1 MAFRSFS
8 LQSATI
14 RGVEAVPVSVEVV
27 ISNGI
32 PGFAIV
38 GMADAA
44 IQESRERVKAALRSS
59 GFVMPTEKIVV
70 NLAPGALRKTG
81 SGFDLP
87 IALGILAA
95 TGQID
100 PEAIRDALVVGELS
114 LGGGVRCS
122 AGMLA
127 YQRCAASLGL
137 NLVAGIPDEGLIE
150 LEGLTCK
157 LLERLSHIREPRFA
171 SAPALCLDGL
181 RPSGDYSE
189 VLGHEMAKRALQVAA
204 AGGHG
209 VIMVGPPGSGK
220 TMLAQ
225 RFGSILPELHEQ
237 ERLESALIHSVVGED
252 VTGILAGQRP
262 FRSPHHSATAAGLV
276 GGGSPPRPGE
286 ASLAHNGVL
295 FLDELSEFKAS
306 VLQTLRQPLES
317 GSITLTRADGAYA
330 FPARF
335 QFLAATNPCPCGYFG
350 DPAGRCR
357 CAPAAVQAYQNR
369 IGGPLLDRIDIRI
382 DVWRSDSRELLKR
395 EAGKSSAELRE
406 GVERA
411 RAFARRRVDAGAKG
425 GKEKHAAPK
434 RRLPVFSSDGRVLPF
449 VGGNERAKRSGV
461 GEDAASGA
469 YYRRHRG
476 AEAGAGGSCRR
487 SVRPAF
493 WRGIE
498 MVGEPTTTEAKRIH
512 KAHYASIPVTKL
524 QGPRYALRR
533 GANGYPDSLM
543 GIPDPPKT
551 LYVVGNLDALNDGL
565 AVVGARKATPYG
577 SSAAAKFAGL
587 AAAKG
592 VPVVSGGALGCDSQA
607 HRGALD
613 AGGKTVAVLG
623 GGCDVPYPVRN
634 ASLFQE
640 IVDKGGA
647 VVSERDWE
655 FPPLPYTFRARNR
668 IIAGLARAT
677 LIVEAGLPSGTFST
691 ADEALAANRDVL
703 VVPGPIT
710 SPTSLGA
717 NRLIYQ
723 GATPIIDSET
733 FEDALFGL
741 FGCLRRED
749 MRDATAKASV
759 EAGPL
764 AGMGE
769 EDEADPLLA
778 ALCANPMRVEQ
789 MLALPWDGKGQTA
802 DKLTNIMLKLA
813 AYERDG
819 LVARF
824 PDGRY
829 GPAKV

>member
-357 CAPAAVQAYQNR
+357 CAPAA
-369 IGGPLLDRIDIRI
+369 
-382 DVWRSDSRELLKR
+382 
-395 EAGKSSAELRE
+395 GKSSAELRE

-425 GKEKHAAPK
+425 ARKSMRHLKDACQFSPATEELFLSLAETKELSA
-434 RRLPVFSSDGRVLPF
+434 
-449 VGGNERAKRSGV
+449 RALAKTLLLARTIADIEEQKQV
-461 GEDAASGA
+461 QEA
-469 YYRRHRG
+469 HV
-476 AEAGAGGSCRR
+476 AEAFG
-487 SVRPAF
+487 
-493 WRGIE
+493 
-498 MVGEPTTTEAKRIH
+498 
-512 KAHYASIPVTKL
+512 
-524 QGPRYALRR
+524 LR
-533 GANGYPDSLM
+533 
-543 GIPDPPKT
+543 
-551 LYVVGNLDALNDGL
+551 
-565 AVVGARKATPYG
+565 
-577 SSAAAKFAGL
+577 F
-587 AAAKG
+587 
-592 VPVVSGGALGCDSQA
+592 
-607 HRGALD
+607 
-613 AGGKTVAVLG
+613 G
-623 GGCDVPYPVRN
+623 GG
-634 ASLFQE
+634 
-640 IVDKGGA
+640 
-647 VVSERDWE
+647 
-655 FPPLPYTFRARNR
+655 
-668 IIAGLARAT
+668 
-677 LIVEAGLPSGTFST
+677 
-691 ADEALAANRDVL
+691 
-703 VVPGPIT
+703 
-710 SPTSLGA
+710 
-717 NRLIYQ
+717 
-723 GATPIIDSET
+723 
-733 FEDALFGL
+733 
-741 FGCLRRED
+741 
-749 MRDATAKASV
+749 
-759 EAGPL
+759 
-764 AGMGE
+764 
-769 EDEADPLLA
+769 
-778 ALCANPMRVEQ
+778 
-789 MLALPWDGKGQTA
+789 
-802 DKLTNIMLKLA
+802 LKW
-813 AYERDG
+813 
-819 LVARF
+819 
-824 PDGRY
+824 
-829 GPAKV
+829 

>member
-81 SGFDLP
+81 LGFDLP

-295 FLDELSEFKAS
+295 FLDELSEFRAS

-357 CAPAAVQAYQNR
+357 CAPAAVRAYQNR

-425 GKEKHAAPK
+425 ARKSMRHLKDACQ
-434 RRLPVFSSDGRVLPF
+434 FSSATEEFFLSLA
-449 VGGNERAKRSGV
+449 ETKELSARALAKTLLLARTIADIEEQKQV
-461 GEDAASGA
+461 QEA
-469 YYRRHRG
+469 HV
-476 AEAGAGGSCRR
+476 AEAFG
-487 SVRPAF
+487 
-493 WRGIE
+493 
-498 MVGEPTTTEAKRIH
+498 
-512 KAHYASIPVTKL
+512 
-524 QGPRYALRR
+524 LR
-533 GANGYPDSLM
+533 
-543 GIPDPPKT
+543 
-551 LYVVGNLDALNDGL
+551 
-565 AVVGARKATPYG
+565 
-577 SSAAAKFAGL
+577 F
-587 AAAKG
+587 
-592 VPVVSGGALGCDSQA
+592 
-607 HRGALD
+607 
-613 AGGKTVAVLG
+613 G
-623 GGCDVPYPVRN
+623 GG
-634 ASLFQE
+634 
-640 IVDKGGA
+640 
-647 VVSERDWE
+647 
-655 FPPLPYTFRARNR
+655 
-668 IIAGLARAT
+668 
-677 LIVEAGLPSGTFST
+677 
-691 ADEALAANRDVL
+691 
-703 VVPGPIT
+703 
-710 SPTSLGA
+710 
-717 NRLIYQ
+717 
-723 GATPIIDSET
+723 
-733 FEDALFGL
+733 
-741 FGCLRRED
+741 
-749 MRDATAKASV
+749 
-759 EAGPL
+759 
-764 AGMGE
+764 
-769 EDEADPLLA
+769 
-778 ALCANPMRVEQ
+778 
-789 MLALPWDGKGQTA
+789 
-802 DKLTNIMLKLA
+802 LKW
-813 AYERDG
+813 
-819 LVARF
+819 
-824 PDGRY
+824 
-829 GPAKV
+829 